1 MRSRSGIRPSSRATR
16 VRVSGFASCV
26 AVCAAVDAS
35 RSGFAIALLLKSFM
49 HTRSAAAARSL
60 GRRLLSS
67 PFGLDSALLVEG
79 LEITDDLRDRRSQLP
94 HYLTDVLRSQP
105 LLSPPTLT
113 SAKCRLTR
121 RHPHLPQALLA
132 PAELAIPFQLQLLTP

>member
-60 GRRLLSS
+60 GRRLISS

-79 LEITDDLRDRRSQLP
+79 LEITDDLRDHRSQLP
-94 HYLTDVLRSQP
+94 HYLTNVLRRQP
-105 LLSPPTLT
+105 LLSPPTLH
-113 SAKCRLTR
+113 SAKSRLER
-121 RHPHLPQALLA
+121 RHSN
-132 PAELAIPFQLQLLTP
+132 PAQGIHKG